1 MVDVRPFQAL
11 RPPPELAAQV
21 SAPPYDVMD
30 VGEARAMAA
39 GNPDSFL
46 HVSRPEIDLPPDV
59 DPHAPEVHAQ
69 GRRALTEFVARG
81 VLVRDARPGYLVYR
95 QLRGTVCQT
104 GVVGCAAVTEYT
116 GGRIRTHEHTRP
128 DKESDRA
135 RHVDALSAHDE
146 PVFLLSPRS
155 DAVEAVVDQVTAGPP
170 TYDFTSDDEV
180 GHTLW
185 AVHDPEQVA
194 ALRAGLGAVPQL
206 YVADGHH
213 RSAAAVTVHRLR
225 CERKGRGADSVG
237 RAGPSHDGA
246 DPSQGND
253 GIRDDGIRDDG
264 EDAAFLAVVFPAGQL
279 RILPYNRVVSDLAGQ
294 TAEGLLDALSDDFE
308 VTASPGA
315 VEPDRRHD
323 VGMYLGGQWYR
334 LRARPGTV
342 HENDLVGR
350 LDVTVLQDRVLAP
363 LLGIGDPRTDPR
375 IGFVGGIRGTSEL
388 VRLVKAGTAAVAF
401 SLYPTSVDELLAV
414 ADSGTVM
421 PPKSTWFEPKLR
433 SGLFV
438 HLLA

>member
-1 MVDVRPFQAL
+1 VVDVRPFQAL
-11 RPPPELAAQV
+11 RPPRELAARV

-30 VGEARAMAA
+30 VEEARAMAA

-59 DPHAPEVHAQ
+59 DPYAPEVHAQ
-69 GRRALTEFVARG
+69 GRQSLAEFVARG
-81 VLVRDARPGYLVYR
+81 VLVRDVTPGYLVYR
-95 QLRGTVCQT
+95 QRRGATCQT
-104 GVVGCAAVTEYT
+104 GVVGCAAVADYR
-116 GGRIRTHEHTRP
+116 GGVIRTHEHTRP
-128 DKESDRA
+128 DKENDRV

-155 DAVEAVVDQVTAGPP
+155 DAVEAVVNQVTAGTP
-170 TYDFTSDDEV
+170 TYDFTSDDKI

-185 AVHDPEQVA
+185 EVHDPGQVA
-194 ALRAGLGAVPQL
+194 ALRTGLGAVPRL

-225 CERKGRGADSVG
+225 RERKDADADGAG
-237 RAGPSHDGA
+237 YAGPTHDGA
-246 DPSQGND
+246 ATPEGE
-253 GIRDDGIRDDG
+253 DDKRSDG
-264 EDAAFLAVVFPAGQL
+264 EDAAFLAVVFPADQL
-279 RILPYNRVVSDLAGQ
+279 RILPYNRVVSDLAGR
-294 TAEGLLDALSDDFE
+294 TAEELLAALADDFE
-308 VTASPGA
+308 VTANPGA

-323 VGMYLGGQWYR
+323 VGMYLDGRWYR
-334 LRARPGTV
+334 LRVRSGTV
-342 HENDLVGR
+342 DENDPVGR

-375 IGFVGGIRGTSEL
+375 IRFVGGIRGTDEL

-401 SLYPTSVDELLAV
+401 SLHPTSVDDLLAV

-438 HLLA
+438 HPLD

>member
-1 MVDVRPFQAL
+1 VVDIRPFQAL
-11 RPPPELAAQV
+11 RPPPELAAHV

-30 VGEARAMAA
+30 VEEARAMVV

-69 GRRALTEFVARG
+69 GRRALAEFVARG
-81 VLVRDARPGYLVYR
+81 VLVRDVTPGYLVYR
-95 QLRGTVCQT
+95 QCRGTACQT
-104 GVVGCAAVTEYT
+104 GVVGCAAVAEYA

-128 DKESDRA
+128 DKESDRV
-135 RHVDALSAHDE
+135 RHLDALGAHDE

-155 DAVEAVVDQVTAGPP
+155 DAVEAVVDQVTAGTPI
-170 TYDFTSDDEV
+170 YDFTSDDEV

-185 AVHDPEQVA
+185 AVHDPGQVA
-194 ALRAGLGAVPQL
+194 ALRAGLDSVPRL

-225 CERKGRGADSVG
+225 CERRGRDADGADP
-237 RAGPSHDGA
+237 AGLAHDGA
-246 DPSQGND
+246 DASRG
-253 GIRDDGIRDDG
+253 DDGKQGDG
-264 EDAAFLAVVFPAGQL
+264 EDAAFLAVVFPADQL
-279 RILPYNRVVSDLAGQ
+279 RILPYNRVVSDLAGR
-294 TAEGLLDALSDDFE
+294 TTEGLLAALSDHFE
-308 VTASPGA
+308 VTTSPAA
-315 VEPDRRHD
+315 VEPDHRHD
-323 VGMYLGGQWYR
+323 MGMYLGGQWYR
-334 LRARPGTV
+334 LRARCGTV
-342 HENDLVGR
+342 DENDPVGR

-375 IGFVGGIRGTSEL
+375 IRFVGGIRGTSEL
-388 VRLVKAGTAAVAF
+388 VRLVKAGTAEVAF
-401 SLYPTSVDELLAV
+401 SLYPTSVEELLAV

-438 HLLA
+438 HPLD